1 AEDGMTMVMVTH
13 EMAFAR
19 DASSRIVFMADG
31 DVSAVGPPKEV
42 LAAETTNERL
52 RTFLARFRASHF

>member
-1 AEDGMTMVMVTH
+1 MVGVWKGLLLTLCL
-13 EMAFAR
+13 AGCGS
-19 DASSRIVFMADG
+19 DPSADG
-31 DVSAVGPPKEV
+31 GVSAVGPPKEI

>member
-1 AEDGMTMVMVTH
+1 
-13 EMAFAR
+13 MAFAR

-31 DVSAVGPPKEV
+31 GVSAVGPPKEI
-42 LAAETTNERL
+42 LAAETSNERL